1 MIAVRKRNRSAWA
14 EGSLSPDRG
23 TIDCSLEIVKQP
35 LGQPAYDRQG
45 DDWAIGGAQKS
56 PPTGRQALPK
66 FKARLFPETLVA
78 AGAHQLFAATV
89 LPVCDG
95 AIAIHRS
102 SYLDQ

>member
-1 MIAVRKRNRSAWA
+1 MIAVGKRHRSAWA

-23 TIDCSLEIVKQP
+23 MIDCSLEIVKQP
-35 LGQPAYDRQG
+35 LGQSAYHRPA

-56 PPTGRQALPK
+56 PPTERQALPK
-66 FKARLFPETLVA
+66 FKARLFPESLVA
-78 AGAHQLFAATV
+78 ARAHQLLAATV

-102 SYLDQ
+102 SDLDQ